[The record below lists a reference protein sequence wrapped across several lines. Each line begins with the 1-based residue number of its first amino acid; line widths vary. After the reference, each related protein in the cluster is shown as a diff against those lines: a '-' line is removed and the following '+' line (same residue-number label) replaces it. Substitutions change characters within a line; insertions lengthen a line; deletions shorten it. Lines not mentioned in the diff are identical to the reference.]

1 MKFPGL
7 ALPVCFAAALGS
19 LAAGGSS
26 AALGQDPAEKIADA
40 IETITVTAHRLP
52 SGATALPVIT
62 RVLQNEPT
70 VGPDALR
77 DLPSFA
83 VSQSGS
89 LGTLTQVRV
98 RGAEADHLLVLVDG
112 VTVMDPATD
121 AGFNFAN
128 LNLFGIERL
137 EYLPGA
143 QSAIWGSDAVAGV
156 LQLSTRPLTDR
167 RHLAV
172 EGGSFDSRAV
182 RLQVA
187 EATDDHYYNLSLSDF
202 ATDGTN
208 ISRSGSGKDGYDNT
222 SALVSA
228 GLDRDGWALRGLL
241 RDVRTRSDFDPV
253 SFVTGLPEDG
263 DRQNRHDE
271 TLALIGL
278 DVSGG
283 EERWQERLTV
293 SWFDTTNR
301 TRSDGE
307 RSASVDGRRVAVSS
321 VTRLPLAPNQHVEV
335 LLEHQREAFEQ
346 RGEPSFFGDPNQSQK
361 LRTTSAG
368 LEYFIEPSDRL
379 RFSISGRHDRNSE
392 FRDSQS
398 LRLATSYALGD
409 SALLWAAAGTGIKHP
424 SFIERYG
431 FTPDRFLGNRD
442 LDSEENRHLS
452 VGLQSQAGPWQLSG
466 AWFRDRLADEING
479 FFFDAAAGAF
489 TSVNRDGTSKRQGV
503 EVSAARGFGNTELRL
518 GANYLDA
525 EEPDG
530 QREVRRPQWQ
540 GFVRVN
546 HALGWADIGLDVFHV
561 AEQVDLDFSTWPAT
575 RVDLDAYTLANAQIR
590 LPLGER
596 IQMRLRASNL
606 LDERYEDLLGYRAPG
621 RAYYLQLGVDF

>member
-1 MKFPGL
+1 MNYPGL
-7 ALPVCFAAALGS
+7 ALPVCLTAALY
-19 LAAGGSS
+19 SS
-26 AALGQDPAEKIADA
+26 AGLAQDLASDVDDA

-52 SGATALPVIT
+52 SGITALPVIT
-62 RVLQNEPT
+62 RDLKHDPV

-83 VSQSGS
+83 ISQSGS

-98 RGAEADHLLVLVDG
+98 RGAEADHMLVLVDG
-112 VTVMDPATD
+112 VPVMDPATD

-128 LNLFGIERL
+128 LNLVGIQRL

-156 LQLSTRPLTDR
+156 LQLSTRPRTDQR
-167 RHLAV
+167 RLAV
-172 EGGSFDSRAV
+172 EGGSFDSRAAQ
-182 RLQVA
+182 LQLA
-187 EATDDHYYNLSLSDF
+187 EAADDRYYNLSLSDF
-202 ATDGTN
+202 STDGTN

-222 SALVSA
+222 SALLSA
-228 GLDRDGWALRGLL
+228 GLDRDGWALSGLL

-263 DRQNRHDE
+263 DRQNRHNE
-271 TLALIGL
+271 TLAVIGL
-278 DVSGG
+278 DISGPQ
-283 EERWQERLTV
+283 ERWQERLTV
-293 SWFDTTNR
+293 SLFDTANR
-301 TRSDGE
+301 TLSDGE
-307 RSASVDGRRVAVSS
+307 RSASVDGRRLVISS
-321 VTRLPLAPNQHVEV
+321 VTRLPLAPNQHVDV
-335 LLEHQREAFEQ
+335 LLEHEREAFEQ

-361 LRTTSAG
+361 VRTSSAG
-368 LEYFIEPSDRL
+368 LEYFIAPSDRL

-392 FRDSQS
+392 FSDSQS
-398 LRLATSYALGD
+398 FRLATSYALGE
-409 SALLWAAAGTGIKHP
+409 SSLLWAAAGTGIKHP

-452 VGLQSQAGPWQLSG
+452 VGLQSQAGQWQLSG
-466 AWFRDRLADEING
+466 ALFRDRLQDEING
-479 FFFDAAAGAF
+479 FFFDAGAGAF
-489 TSVNRDGTSKRQGV
+489 TSVNGDGTSQRQGV
-503 EVSAARGFGNTELRL
+503 EVSAAREFGNTEVRL
-518 GANYLDA
+518 GGSYLDA

-546 HALGWADIGLDVFHV
+546 HALGWADVGLDVFHV
-561 AEQVDLDFSTWPAT
+561 AEQVDLDFATWPAT

-590 LPLGER
+590 VPLAEGV
-596 IQMRLRASNL
+596 QMRLRASNL